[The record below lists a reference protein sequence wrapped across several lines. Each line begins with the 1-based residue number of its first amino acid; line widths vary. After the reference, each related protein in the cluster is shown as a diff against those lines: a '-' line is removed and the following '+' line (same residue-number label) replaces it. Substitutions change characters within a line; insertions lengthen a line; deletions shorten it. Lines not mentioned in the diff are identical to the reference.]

1 MPSKGEPSTTNHAA
15 MHWSAFFEDK
25 CDVHKRDKEG
35 ANWWP
40 KQPKRHQPRQAAK
53 KVRWGEPA
61 TPEERHHEAGK
72 LVNDLQE
79 EMWRMAEELNRL
91 KEENRG
97 LKKRVVIVE
106 VSARKAGIEAR
117 WRAYERVELKIW
129 IRRAVSE
136 AASLV
141 REIHHD
147 DE

>member
-1 MPSKGEPSTTNHAA
+1 
-15 MHWSAFFEDK
+15 
-25 CDVHKRDKEG
+25 
-35 ANWWP
+35 
-40 KQPKRHQPRQAAK
+40 
-53 KVRWGEPA
+53 
-61 TPEERHHEAGK
+61 
-72 LVNDLQE
+72 LVDDLQE
-79 EMWRMAEELNRL
+79 EMLRMAEELGHL